1 MSMLF
6 ENFGDTAKNLISAP
20 AQLQR
25 AEGDFIKNG
34 GIEQLNVGILK
45 HQRHP
50 APEVEL
56 NFLCL

>member
-1 MSMLF
+1 MF
-6 ENFGDTAKNLISAP
+6 ENFGDTKKNLISAP

-56 NFLCL
+56 NFLRL